1 MVGRACP
8 EKRYHLAIVVLKYI
22 LKEIPDCNL
31 TIVSECNKD
40 LINIFLFIIN
50 YQKIN
55 KQLSSKILN
64 CLKIY
69 LIIKIIAMIQQKQR
83 HLELQTLTME
93 KNIQY

>member
-8 EKRYHLAIVVLKYI
+8 EKRYHLAIVALKYI

-31 TIVSECNKD
+31 TIVSDGNKD

-55 KQLSSKILN
+55 KQLSNKILN

-83 HLELQTLTME
+83 HLELQALTME